1 MLFEDIFVVSLY
13 VSFLFLNVNEPG
25 FKFVIAKI
33 EFYLYYMHLL
43 KDKFI

>member
-33 EFYLYYMHLL
+33 EFYLYMHLS